1 MNGITRGSFYVS
13 LVFIAGCATSGMDN
27 RTFTG
32 VTKDSGVSVS
42 SGQAS
47 AVIYRK
53 TAWATGI
60 AVGVKVF
67 IDGNEVANIGH
78 DQFKIVSVPSG
89 LREVRVAGGGDVSS
103 CTKTLFIEPSEV
115 NFLRLGPNADYSTAL
130 AILLPL
136 GGMIKDKV
144 DENRTRCGG
153 TVEPFLVREPAAKQ
167 EMRQ

>member
-1 MNGITRGSFYVS
+1 MNRVTRGSFYVS

-53 TAWATGI
+53 TTSGI

-89 LREVRVAGGGDVSS
+89 LREVRVAGGGDFSS

-130 AILLPL
+130 AIIFPL
-136 GGMIKDKV
+136 GGLIKDKV